1 MTNCRRRSSLTS
13 RTAVASRV
21 LHAITLNLT
30 LTLTLTHS
38 LTVTLTPTLTPPLA
52 RTPALALSQVLQA
65 ACTGSKDAVAPLV
78 AVIAG
83 GLLNLVGRYRGD
95 VREI

>member
-1 MTNCRRRSSLTS
+1 MALGGARRAPLA
-13 RTAVASRV
+13 RT
-21 LHAITLNLT
+21 LT
-30 LTLTLTHS
+30 LTLTLTHTLTLT
-38 LTVTLTPTLTPPLA
+38 LTVTLTPTLTLPLA

-95 VREI
+95 AREI